1 MDLLKPFHVLPPLLQ
16 LVLVYMLATPLFW
29 LADVLFGFEIRIA
42 FLEDTAWK
50 SVYYAVLT
58 GSAITCYLRPAWIA
72 IVAFVESTAN
82 IFIHILS
89 FIVPIFYLP
98 GQVLHGEAG
107 NAHIETG
114 NVLGFAMVGIIMVLS
129 FQSAVGTLSKQ

>member
-29 LADVLFGFEIRIA
+29 LADILFGFEIRIA
-42 FLEDTAWK
+42 FLQDPAWK
-50 SVYYAVLT
+50 SVYYAILM
-58 GSAITCYLRPAWIA
+58 GSAITCYFRPAWTA
-72 IVAFVESTAN
+72 IVAFAESTAN

-98 GQVLHGEAG
+98 AQVLRGEAG

-114 NVLGFAMVGIIMVLS
+114 NILGFAMVGIIMVLS
-129 FQSAVGTLSKQ
+129 FQSAVGALRKQ